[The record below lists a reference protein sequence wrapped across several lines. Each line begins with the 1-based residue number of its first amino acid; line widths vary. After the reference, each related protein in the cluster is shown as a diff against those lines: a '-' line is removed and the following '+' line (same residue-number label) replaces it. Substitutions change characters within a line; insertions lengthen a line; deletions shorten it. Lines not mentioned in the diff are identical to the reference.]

1 MKLPNWYK
9 VLMGFFTLGVFASV
23 VFVKQH
29 VFIDIPAGVLVFELG
44 FLITHLSGLHMA
56 IMKMIPD
63 KSDQSEIERQS

>member
-9 VLMGFFTLGVFASV
+9 IGMGLFTLGVFASV

-44 FLITHLSGLHMA
+44 YIVTHLSGLHRFFL
-56 IMKMIPD
+56 KKIPC
-63 KSDQSEIERQS
+63 KSEMNET